1 MLKKITR
8 NLFALLTISVLF
20 TACKKDKDE
29 PNEEELITT
38 VILTF
43 SPVGGGT
50 PATFTFRD
58 LDGPGGTAPAV
69 FQDIVLSPA
78 KTYTVSS
85 TFTNESVSPAE
96 DVTAEIVSEGVDHQ
110 IYYTPTG
117 ANVTVSNLNNDTGGL
132 PLGISS
138 TWTTT
143 TASNGSM
150 LMTLKHKPGIK
161 AAGDLVTK
169 GDTDVEI
176 SWVVRIL

>member
-1 MLKKITR
+1 MLKKITKK
-8 NLFALLTISVLF
+8 LFPFLALTLLV
-20 TACKKDKDE
+20 TACKKDKDD

-43 SPVGGGT
+43 SPVGGGA

-58 LDGPGGTAPAV
+58 LDGPGGTAPTV

-78 KTYTVSS
+78 KVYNVSA

-96 DVTAEIVSEGVDHQ
+96 DITSEIVAEGGDHQ

-117 ANVTVSNLNNDTGGL
+117 ANVTVSNLNNDSGGL
-132 PLGISS
+132 PLGTTS

-150 LMTLKHKPGIK
+150 LMTLKHKPGVK
-161 AAGDLVTK
+161 AAADPVTK

-176 SWVVRIL
+176 NWVVRVL